1 MPAAPLIAAAILA
14 EGKRPLAFLLLG
26 FLCMFAFIR
35 FNTRVMRAQKRW
47 WFRGGIRPSGVHL
60 HHAVFG
66 IVGMIVAGV
75 LEFAFDPEGGWLLFL
90 AFGFGAGAAL
100 TLDEFALVVH
110 LEDVY
115 WEEAGRKSLDAVV
128 IGVTFVALLLTNVV
142 PLGIG
147 QASDL
152 AFLSRWVVFTIVA
165 FNVAFVVVCYLKG
178 KLWLGTVG
186 IFVPFAAMIG
196 AWRLAK
202 PGSPWA
208 HSRYA
213 GDPGKI
219 ARARRRDETF
229 HQVWARRKH
238 RLWDLIGGKPHL
250 RLPHQL
256 EERLHLPRHLEGR
269 AHESDQE
276 EGGPS
281 RPAL

>member
-1 MPAAPLIAAAILA
+1 MPASPLIAAAIFA
-14 EGKRPLAFLLLG
+14 EGRRPLVFLLIG
-26 FLCMFAFIR
+26 FLCTFAIIR

-47 WFRGGIRPSGVHL
+47 WFRRGLRPAGVHL

-66 IVGMIVAGV
+66 IVGMVVAGIV
-75 LEFAFDPEGGWLLFL
+75 TFAFDPGGGWFAFL
-90 AFGFGAGAAL
+90 ALVFGAGMAL

-115 WEEAGRKSLDAVV
+115 WEEAGRKSIDAVIV
-128 IGVTFVALLLTNVV
+128 GVTFVALLLTNLV
-142 PLGIG
+142 PLGIE

-152 AFLSRWVVFTIVA
+152 TFLSRWVVVVIVA
-165 FNVAFVVVCYLKG
+165 FNVGFVVVCYLKG

-186 IFVPFAAMIG
+186 IFVPFVAIVG
-196 AWRLAK
+196 AYRLAK

-213 GDPGKI
+213 GDPG
-219 ARARRRDETF
+219 RLERTRRRDETF

-256 EERLHLPRHLEGR
+256 EQRLHRHEHDAGR
-269 AHESDQE
+269 DGAGH
-276 EGGPS
+276 GVG
-281 RPAL
+281 